1 MINYTYNLNE
11 EIARWATEVY
21 IKENPKLN
29 WWIAFTNP
37 TAGPW
42 KKVVVPSEDGTS
54 VEIYR
59 FVREEERPDLILV
72 NDDLGAIL
80 IVEAKDYVEKLITND
95 QMIKSIRVIEAMTKM
110 LSQSENPHWAKR
122 KGYKIIPAFLWMCE
136 SASNI
141 QKEDDLIQSEFL
153 AKWTGPK
160 TDILNIVISKDAK
173 ENLANAFVFKKQI
186 FQDLNFKLT

>member
-21 IKENPKLN
+21 IKKNPQLN

-42 KKVVVPSEDGTS
+42 KKVTVPDDEGAS

-72 NDDLGAIL
+72 NDELGAIL
-80 IVEAKDYVEKLITND
+80 IVEAKDYVEKLIAGD
-95 QMIKSIRVIEAMTKM
+95 QMVKSIRVIEAMTKV
-110 LSQSENPHWAKR
+110 LNQSENLHWKKR
-122 KGYKIIPAFLWMCE
+122 KNYKIIPAFLWMCG

-141 QKEDDLIQSEFL
+141 QKECDLIQEKFL

-160 TDILNIVISKDAK
+160 SDILNIVISKDDK
-173 ENLANAFVFKKQI
+173 ENLVNAFVYKKRI
-186 FQDLNFKLT
+186 FQDLDFKLP

>member
-21 IKENPKLN
+21 IKKNPQLN

-42 KKVVVPSEDGTS
+42 KKVVALSEEGTS

-59 FVREEERPDLILV
+59 FVREEERPDLIIV
-72 NDDLGAIL
+72 NDNLGAIL
-80 IVEAKDYVEKLITND
+80 IVEAKDYVEKLIVGD
-95 QMIKSIRVIEAMTKM
+95 QMVKSIRVIEEMTKV
-110 LSQSENPHWAKR
+110 LSQSENLHWVKR
-122 KGYKIIPAFLWMCE
+122 KNYKIIPTFLWMCE

-141 QKEDDLIQSEFL
+141 QKECGLIQDEFL

-160 TDILNIVISKDAK
+160 SDILNIVISKDEK
-173 ENLANAFVFKKQI
+173 ENLVNAFIYKKQL
-186 FQDLNFKLT
+186 FQDLDFKLI